1 LGKMIGA
8 QKTNQMKIR
17 TLRPMGSKLSI
28 WNNNSYDYYIEFLS
42 ISTIFLIGM
51 CCVLGNEKKAKF

>member
-1 LGKMIGA
+1 MVVVVMVNAKESKQEFDRQPDFFVILKDLGKMIGA

-28 WNNNSYDYYIEFLS
+28 
-42 ISTIFLIGM
+42 
-51 CCVLGNEKKAKF
+51 